1 MAEDK
6 TLTCADCGSE
16 FTFTAQE
23 QEFFAT
29 KGLTNEPKR
38 CQNCRK
44 ARRERQASQPRGG
57 GGGGGQRR
65 GPSSHGGPPR
75 REGGGHGG
83 GGGGQR
89 SFSRPPGGASSRPG
103 FSATCAR
110 CGVETTV
117 PFKPAPGRPVY
128 CRDCFR
134 SLS

>member
-6 TLTCADCGSE
+6 TLTCADCGAS

-23 QEFFAT
+23 QDFFAE

-44 ARRERQASQPRGG
+44 ARRERQASSPRGG
-57 GGGGGQRR
+57 GGGGARR
-65 GPSSHGGPPR
+65 SGGPPR
-75 REGGGHGG
+75 REGGPGG
-83 GGGGQR
+83 GGHR
-89 SFSRPPGGASSRPG
+89 PPMSRGPGGASSARPG

-117 PFKPAPGRPVY
+117 PFKPAAGRPVY

-134 SLS
+134 SMS